1 MTPADGSA
9 WPDEPATYRI
19 SARGTLDASWSSR
32 LGDLAIAL
40 GTDEVG
46 EPLTVL
52 TGPLA
57 DQAALLGVLN
67 HLAELGLA
75 LVSVER
81 DGRSAE
87 RVLAEVTVANR

>member
-1 MTPADGSA
+1 MTPADGSP

-19 SARGTLDASWSSR
+19 HVRGTLDSSWSSQ
-32 LGDLAIAL
+32 LGDLAIAVD
-40 GTDEVG
+40 TVQVG
-46 EPLTVL
+46 EPHTLL
-52 TGPLA
+52 TGRLA

-81 DGRSAE
+81 DP
-87 RVLAEVTVANR
+87 